1 MLTNG
6 TLLQN
11 ASQIFAMQVA
21 LDKSVDIN
29 LTNYP

>member
-6 TLLQN
+6 TLLQS
-11 ASQIFAMQVA
+11 ATQIFAMQVA

-29 LTNYP
+29 LNYP